1 MRLERFL
8 GCHSGVSNNR
18 IIEARESLLA
28 EMVEKGLSQHPDQS
42 SMAIK
47 AWKNRDKLSTAFLLE
62 LPGPHNQWSS
72 AEWGEALCLVL
83 SLPPNC
89 CRDPQKLGQPIGNRH
104 VDLWGAEVMCA
115 TLPGGS
121 WTCRHDRVK
130 CAISSLAVYCGVII
144 VCEPYAVF
152 SAHLPQRPLHHLQG
166 HQARQALRPD
176 FLLHLRSATGDM
188 EQLIADVKTVS
199 FGNKTFYKPGMQGNK
214 AVQLRA
220 TRIGGEYQRT
230 ALKVDQELG
239 FADGGPTLRNLQG
252 FPPVLDLVFGAYG
265 ECSDGV
271 KSMLDSFGDSRLRTL
286 GLAKGTPQALKELGQ
301 VTGYLRRRLSSA
313 VIRANVRCLLERML
327 MVGEGVGQAGRRRQW
342 ARQEEEKAR
351 WEREGQWLV
360 RLTGRNLARRGD
372 FPSP

>member
-1 MRLERFL
+1 MGAITSYFLCWVHKLGRLYVNLVLYNRLRLLGYSKEAGMRLERFL

-166 HQARQALRPD
+166 HQARQALR
-176 FLLHLRSATGDM
+176 
-188 EQLIADVKTVS
+188 E
-199 FGNKTFYKPGMQGNK
+199 
-214 AVQLRA
+214 
-220 TRIGGEYQRT
+220 
-230 ALKVDQELG
+230 
-239 FADGGPTLRNLQG
+239 
-252 FPPVLDLVFGAYG
+252 
-265 ECSDGV
+265 
-271 KSMLDSFGDSRLRTL
+271 
-286 GLAKGTPQALKELGQ
+286 
-301 VTGYLRRRLSSA
+301 
-313 VIRANVRCLLERML
+313 
-327 MVGEGVGQAGRRRQW
+327 
-342 ARQEEEKAR
+342 
-351 WEREGQWLV
+351 
-360 RLTGRNLARRGD
+360 
-372 FPSP
+372 